1 MCFFWFSFLDELG
14 HAFLH
19 TWKILEC
26 TTKGD
31 SMLPTTFYQ
40 NQINPLKR
48 TGSKL
53 CSSSSRSTAGNS
65 LRTRASFMATLDHHI
80 GISWSFVDGRNP
92 APVLVGSLSQFLPP
106 SGFCTSQVVSLISEP
121 SRVLPAGFLG
131 EQCILNHPKKILP
144 TTNPT
149 KKLWECHQL
158 RSWSQGHGRRTKRK
172 QRLSRGLCPKHL

>member
-1 MCFFWFSFLDELG
+1 MYEALLKKVDKCLYSIYNNIMYKMCFFWFSFLDELG

-48 TGSKL
+48 TGLKL

-92 APVLVGSLSQFLPP
+92 APVLVGSLSQFLQ
-106 SGFCTSQVVSLISEP
+106 GFV
-121 SRVLPAGFLG
+121 
-131 EQCILNHPKKILP
+131 HPRWLA
-144 TTNPT
+144 
-149 KKLWECHQL
+149 
-158 RSWSQGHGRRTKRK
+158 
-172 QRLSRGLCPKHL
+172 